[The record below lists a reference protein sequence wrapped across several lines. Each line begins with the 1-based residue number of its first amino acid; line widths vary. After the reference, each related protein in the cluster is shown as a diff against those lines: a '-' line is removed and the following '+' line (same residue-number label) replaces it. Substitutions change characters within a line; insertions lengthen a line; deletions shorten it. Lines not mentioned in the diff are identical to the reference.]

1 MTNPL
6 SVWVFPSTAKCGHLN
21 QRTETTQHSAA
32 IAKVNAETVKSNAKL
47 EAAGEKPLP
56 PDAAPA
62 FRALRD
68 APHGSNTHGPVL

>member
-1 MTNPL
+1 MG
-6 SVWVFPSTAKCGHLN
+6 K
-21 QRTETTQHSAA
+21 TQHSAA
-32 IAKVNAETVKSNAKL
+32 IAKVNAETLKSNAKL

-56 PDAAPA
+56 PAAPA